1 MIGPQG
7 TGARTAAHRP
17 SVVLVRP
24 WADDDAETSCCG
36 GRVRDAVCLGD
47 DADHRHPASADPADQ
62 VADLY
67 RRVRSAVPDADVQ
80 IVSSTNAAYLVPW
93 SYRSA
98 RRQGRGAW
106 RSLRQA
112 LDATRAAAVIVDGEV
127 VGDIEA
133 DAPDHLVARVMAT
146 VGPDTPTDGSAR
158 AQ

>member
-1 MIGPQG
+1 MTTSGRTDVPAG
-7 TGARTAAHRP
+7 TDRP

-47 DADHRHPASADPADQ
+47 DADHRHPATETTDP

-67 RRVRSAVPDADVQ
+67 RRVRSAVPDADIQ

-93 SYRSA
+93 SYRAA

-133 DAPDHLVARVMAT
+133 DAPDRLVARVMAT
-146 VGPDTPTDGSAR
+146 VGPATPSDGSAR
-158 AQ
+158 AE